1 MSQSAFIP
9 EKNINSVNLPE
20 KEAWIHFIQAMV
32 PFVYVIIGIWMG
44 TFLVLVA
51 LNARFKKKRI
61 ADPESCAA
69 FTGHLHEE

>member
-1 MSQSAFIP
+1 
-9 EKNINSVNLPE
+9 
-20 KEAWIHFIQAMV
+20 MV
-32 PFVYVIIGIWMG
+32 PFVYIIIGIWMG

-69 FTGHLHEE
+69 FTSHLHKE